1 MFSGIQVGIL
11 CLAAMAGGNDPTP
24 QADAP
29 AGKNGS
35 PFHLSGYIQGRFTDA
50 RDTPDRFEVRRARLL
65 LNGDLGSRIS
75 YLIQGDVLKLPGVMD
90 ADVVFKV
97 ATALKF
103 TVGQFKLPFSLSSLT
118 SDNLEAPVE
127 RAKVVNSLV
136 PGRDTGVQARDSG
149 LQLSGTFGSTHAI
162 DYWAGVFSG
171 ELLINSPQQQ
181 FRAVSARA
189 VAHLWRGLQIGGD
202 MYKSFSAP
210 AHKEKTR
217 QSAEIR
223 YARGPLTAQAEYIW
237 GRDGTTDRRG
247 GYALG
252 VWRWSKRWEGI
263 ARDDWYTSN
272 VSKANSRTQTWL
284 AGANYYLWPK
294 VRIQANGG
302 LRQEPASV
310 RLSGVFLTQLQMGF

>member
-1 MFSGIQVGIL
+1 MSSGILVAIL
-11 CLAAMAGGNDPTP
+11 SLAAMAGGKATI
-24 QADAP
+24 P
-29 AGKNGS
+29 ARTNGS
-35 PFHLSGYIQGRFTDA
+35 SFHLSGYIQGRFTNA
-50 RDTPDRFEVRRARLL
+50 RDTPDRFEIRRARLL
-65 LNGDLGSRIS
+65 LNGALSSRIS
-75 YLIQGDVLKLPGVMD
+75 YLVQGDVLKLPGLLD
-90 ADVVFKV
+90 ADVEFKA
-97 ATALKF
+97 ATVLKF
-103 TVGQFKLPFSLSSLT
+103 TAGQFKLPFSLSSLT
-118 SDNLEAPVE
+118 SDNLEASVE

-149 LQLSGTFGSTHAI
+149 VQLSGTFGSSHAI

-171 ELLINSPQQQ
+171 ELLINSPQPQY
-181 FRAVSARA
+181 RAVSTRA

-210 AHKEKTR
+210 AHKEKMR
-217 QSAEIR
+217 QSAEVR
-223 YARGPLTAQAEYIW
+223 YARGPLTVQAEYLW

-252 VWRWSKRWEGI
+252 VWRWSKKWEGV

-272 VSKANSRTQTWL
+272 VSKANTRTQTWL

-310 RLSGVFLTQLQMGF
+310 RLSGVFMTQLQMGF

>member
-1 MFSGIQVGIL
+1 MSSGVLVAIL
-11 CLAAMAGGNDPTP
+11 CLAAMGGKSDPKP
-24 QADAP
+24 QAITKD
-29 AGKNGS
+29 S
-35 PFHLSGYIQGRFTDA
+35 RFHLGGYIQGRFTDA
-50 RDTPDRFEVRRARLL
+50 RDTPDRFEIRRTRLL
-65 LNGDLGSRIS
+65 LNGELGSRIS
-75 YLIQGDVLKLPGVMD
+75 YQVQGDVLKLPNLLD
-90 ADVVFKV
+90 ADVEFK
-97 ATALKF
+97 AARALKF
-103 TVGQFKLPFSLSSLT
+103 TAGQFKLPFSLSSLT

-127 RAKVVNSLV
+127 RAKVVNSLA

-149 LQLSGTFGSTHAI
+149 VQLFGTLGSARAI

-171 ELLINSPQQQ
+171 ELLINSPRQQ

-189 VAHLWRGLQIGGD
+189 VAHISRSLQIGAD
-202 MYKSFSAP
+202 VYRSFSAP
-210 AHKEKTR
+210 AHREKTR
-217 QSAEIR
+217 QSAELR
-223 YARGPLTAQAEYIW
+223 YTRGPLSVQAEYLW

-247 GYALG
+247 GYAL
-252 VWRWSKRWEGI
+252 WRWSEKWEGI

-272 VSKANSRTQTWL
+272 VSKANTRTQTWL

>member
-1 MFSGIQVGIL
+1 MSSGILVAIL
-11 CLAAMAGGNDPTP
+11 SLSAMAGGSRP
-24 QADAP
+24 AP
-29 AGKNGS
+29 PARTNGL
-35 PFHLSGYIQGRFTDA
+35 PFHLSGYIQGRFTNA

-65 LNGDLGSRIS
+65 LNGDLNSRIS
-75 YLIQGDVLKLPGVMD
+75 YLVQGDILKLPGLLD
-90 ADVVFKV
+90 ADVEFKA
-97 ATALKF
+97 ATVLKF
-103 TVGQFKLPFSLSSLT
+103 TAGQFKLPFSLSSLI
-118 SDNLEAPVE
+118 
-127 RAKVVNSLV
+127 
-136 PGRDTGVQARDSG
+136 
-149 LQLSGTFGSTHAI
+149 SGTFGSSHAI

-171 ELLINSPQQQ
+171 ELLINSPRPQY
-181 FRAVSARA
+181 RAVSTRA

-210 AHKEKTR
+210 AHKEKMR
-217 QSAEIR
+217 QSAEVR
-223 YARGPLTAQAEYIW
+223 YARGPLTMQAEYLW

-252 VWRWSKRWEGI
+252 VWRWSKKWEGV

-272 VSKANSRTQTWL
+272 VSKANTRTQTWL

>member
-1 MFSGIQVGIL
+1 MSSGVLTAVL
-11 CLAAMAGGNDPTP
+11 CLAAMAGADDPKA
-24 QADAP
+24 QAST
-29 AGKNGS
+29 NHS
-35 PFHLSGYIQGRFTDA
+35 RFHLSGYIQGRFTDA

-65 LNGDLGSRIS
+65 LNGELNSRIS
-75 YLIQGDVLKLPGVMD
+75 YLVQGDVLKLPGLLD
-90 ADVVFKV
+90 ADVEFK
-97 ATALKF
+97 AWRALKF
-103 TVGQFKLPFSLSSLT
+103 TAGQFKLPFSLSSLT

-127 RAKVVNSLV
+127 RAKVVNSLA

-149 LQLSGTFGSTHAI
+149 VQLSGTFGSSRAI

-171 ELLINSPQQQ
+171 ELLINSPRQQYH
-181 FRAVSARA
+181 AVGARA

-202 MYKSFSAP
+202 MYRSFSAP
-210 AHKEKTR
+210 GQKEKMR
-217 QSAEIR
+217 QSVEAR
-223 YARGPLTAQAEYIW
+223 YARGPWIAQAEYLW

-272 VSKANSRTQTWL
+272 VSKANARTQTWL

-310 RLSGVFLTQLQMGF
+310 RLSTVFLTQLQMGF